1 MGGAAYDDPSFP
13 PSSYLYGLQRA
24 SWILAALSLFGE
36 YSRLE
41 KLAIISVELGQ
52 LWCLSVGSWG
62 VGPACYASDGHVG
75 GRSG

>member
-36 YSRLE
+36 CSRLE
-41 KLAIISVELGQ
+41 HPAMNSTEMAP
-52 LWCLSVGSWG
+52 LSCRYPGSWG
-62 VGPACYASDGHVG
+62 VGSTRYASDGHVAG
-75 GRSG
+75 